1 MRALSLPGN
10 APPQLLV
17 IAPGPGMLLAHSWTS
32 LALHAY
38 TINGRHIATAE
49 GTERLSALAVS
60 ADGRFVLSG
69 GAKGVITLRWLH
81 SLQVRLLNVSH
92 RLCKGHLQ
100 AVCKRFL
107 VPKWKLPVYVFKVAE
122 IMARLA
128 DVANTE
134 NIDLHFNAI
143 TVVLHLHLIEHD
155 DDCHSICAMS
165 QCMV

>member
-17 IAPGPGMLLAHSWTS
+17 IAPGPGILLAHSWTS

-38 TINGRHIATAE
+38 TINGRHMATAE

-81 SLQVRLLNVSH
+81 SLQVRHGTASGFANGNVQETTTMQLQCGLLV
-92 RLCKGHLQ
+92 
-100 AVCKRFL
+100 
-107 VPKWKLPVYVFKVAE
+107 
-122 IMARLA
+122 
-128 DVANTE
+128 
-134 NIDLHFNAI
+134 
-143 TVVLHLHLIEHD
+143 
-155 DDCHSICAMS
+155 
-165 QCMV
+165 